1 VNKGDVINGYTI
13 LRDFSVAGAGFSKW
27 TFAEKDGR
35 EYFFK
40 EFLSPTYPEADAPG
54 SERIKARKR
63 ARCEAFESHHR
74 RIMDATRPVSSLGG
88 NLIVTLDFF
97 RWGAKYYKVTE
108 KVEIAEGPEA
118 AEVAALGFDD
128 QLVILKSVAHSL
140 KVLHDL
146 KIVHS
151 DLKPTNI
158 LIKKTALAHTAKL
171 IDFDS
176 AYFTGEP
183 PPPDQIV
190 GTINYYSPELVSYIQ
205 DTEGTDPHRLGLAS
219 DVFTLGLIYTEY
231 LTGQP
236 PAYDRERHA
245 YPSIAARQGEVLRM
259 PADRIG
265 PEVPPEIVEVVDRML
280 LLDPAARPTIG
291 EVHAALMKI
300 RKGDLPRSAT
310 PGVDIAAAPA
320 TAPTSGL
327 KGKGLRTAT
336 RTAARASGTAAPAPV
351 PETAYEPATASE
363 LAPPAAADPAGV
375 HDTVEAPAP
384 AAPATPAAPAMPA
397 TPAASAASAAP
408 AAPAASA
415 MSATPAASA
424 APAAPAAP
432 SASESAAGAGG
443 AAGSAPTAA
452 GAPGSGSAP
461 DDEER
466 PRSSLLGKLVAKARK
481 TE

>member
-1 VNKGDVINGYTI
+1 MNKGDVINGYEI
-13 LRDFSVAGAGFSKW
+13 LQDFSVAGAGFSKW
-27 TFAEKDGR
+27 TFAERDGR

-54 SERIKARKR
+54 SERVKARKR
-63 ARCEAFESHHR
+63 ARCEAFENHHR
-74 RIMDATRPVSSLGG
+74 RIMEATRPVSSLGG

-118 AEVAALGFDD
+118 GEVAALGFDD

-151 DLKPTNI
+151 DLKPSNI
-158 LIKKTALAHTAKL
+158 LIKKTTLAHTAKL

-190 GTINYYSPELVSYIQ
+190 GTINYYSPELVTYIQ
-205 DTEGTDPHRLGLAS
+205 DTEATDPNRLSLAS

-236 PAYDRERHA
+236 PAYDRERYA
-245 YPSIAARQGEVLRM
+245 YASIAARQGEALRV
-259 PADRIG
+259 PREKIR
-265 PEVPPEIVEVVDRML
+265 PEVPPEILDLIDRMM
-280 LLDPAARPTIG
+280 LLDPAARPSIG
-291 EVHAALMKI
+291 EVHAALMKV
-300 RKGDLPRSAT
+300 RKGVPRSAT
-310 PGVDIAAAPA
+310 PGVDASAAAM

-327 KGKGLRTAT
+327 KGKGLRTA
-336 RTAARASGTAAPAPV
+336 ARASD
-351 PETAYEPATASE
+351 AT
-363 LAPPAAADPAGV
+363 
-375 HDTVEAPAP
+375 AP
-384 AAPATPAAPAMPA
+384 AAHMETAPGS
-397 TPAASAASAAP
+397 AASAASAAAAAAGP
-408 AAPAASA
+408 AAGRASA
-415 MSATPAASA
+415 EASVS
-424 APAAPAAP
+424 APAGAEAPATT
-432 SASESAAGAGG
+432 S
-443 AAGSAPTAA
+443 T
-452 GAPGSGSAP
+452 P

-466 PRSSLLGKLVAKARK
+466 PKSSLLGKLVSKARK
-481 TE
+481 TD

>member
-1 VNKGDVINGYTI
+1 VNKGDVINGYEI
-13 LRDFSVAGAGFSKW
+13 LQDFSVAGAGFSKW

-63 ARCEAFESHHR
+63 ARCEAFENHHR
-74 RIMDATRPVSSLGG
+74 RIMEATRPVSRLGG

-118 AEVAALGFDD
+118 GEVAALGFDD

-151 DLKPTNI
+151 DLKPSNI
-158 LIKKTALAHTAKL
+158 LIKKTTLAHTAKL

-190 GTINYYSPELVSYIQ
+190 GTINYYSPELVTYIQ
-205 DTEGTDPHRLGLAS
+205 DTEATDPHRLSLAS
-219 DVFTLGLIYTEY
+219 DVFTLGQIYTEY

-236 PAYDRERHA
+236 PAHDRERYA
-245 YPSIAARQGEVLRM
+245 YPSIAARQGEALRV
-259 PADRIG
+259 PRDKVR
-265 PEVPPEIVEVVDRML
+265 PEVPPEILDLIDRMM
-280 LLDPAARPTIG
+280 LLDPAARPSIG
-291 EVHAALMKI
+291 EVHAALMKV
-300 RKGDLPRSAT
+300 RKGVPRSAT
-310 PGVDIAAAPA
+310 PGVDAGAAAV

-327 KGKGLRTAT
+327 KGKGLRTA
-336 RTAARASGTAAPAPV
+336 ARASDATAPAARM
-351 PETAYEPATASE
+351 ETAPGSAASG
-363 LAPPAAADPAGV
+363 AAAAAHPAADRDAAEASMSAPAGA
-375 HDTVEAPAP
+375 EAPA
-384 AAPATPAAPAMPA
+384 T
-397 TPAASAASAAP
+397 TS
-408 AAPAASA
+408 
-415 MSATPAASA
+415 T
-424 APAAPAAP
+424 
-432 SASESAAGAGG
+432 
-443 AAGSAPTAA
+443 
-452 GAPGSGSAP
+452 P

-466 PRSSLLGKLVAKARK
+466 PRSSLLGKLVSKARK
-481 TE
+481 TD

>member
-1 VNKGDVINGYTI
+1 VNKGDVINDYEI
-13 LRDFSVAGAGFSKW
+13 LQDFSVAGAGFSKW

-63 ARCEAFESHHR
+63 ARCEAFENHHR
-74 RIMDATRPVSSLGG
+74 RIMEATRPVSSLGG

-97 RWGAKYYKVTE
+97 RSGAKYYKVTE

-118 AEVAALGFDD
+118 GEVAALGFDD

-190 GTINYYSPELVSYIQ
+190 GTINYYSPELVTYIQ
-205 DTEGTDPHRLGLAS
+205 DTEATDPHRLGLAS

-236 PAYDRERHA
+236 PAYDRERYA
-245 YPSIAARQGEVLRM
+245 YPSIAARQGEVLRV
-259 PADRIG
+259 PRDKLR
-265 PEVPPEIVEVVDRML
+265 PEVPPEILDLIDRMM
-280 LLDPAARPTIG
+280 LLDPAARPSIG
-291 EVHAALMKI
+291 EVHAALMKV
-300 RKGDLPRSAT
+300 RKGVPRSAT
-310 PGVDIAAAPA
+310 PEVDASAAAAP
-320 TAPTSGL
+320 APTSGL

-336 RTAARASGTAAPAPV
+336 RGSGAAAPA
-351 PETAYEPATASE
+351 AAR
-363 LAPPAAADPAGV
+363 AADPAADRDPPEASV
-375 HDTVEAPAP
+375 SAPAAAEAPA
-384 AAPATPAAPAMPA
+384 T
-397 TPAASAASAAP
+397 TS
-408 AAPAASA
+408 
-415 MSATPAASA
+415 T
-424 APAAPAAP
+424 
-432 SASESAAGAGG
+432 
-443 AAGSAPTAA
+443 
-452 GAPGSGSAP
+452 P

-466 PRSSLLGKLVAKARK
+466 PKSSLLGKLVSKARK
-481 TE
+481 TD